1 MTKEQYVNMRNLK
14 RFDLNLL
21 YKFYI
26 EKSKDKQIIDFNI
39 FNQLFSI
46 YAQTNSKDIIEFLD
60 KQFNIL
66 ILEDK
71 NGNEVKVW

>member
-1 MTKEQYVNMRNLK
+1 MTREQYVNMRNLK

-46 YAQTNSKDIIEFLD
+46 YAQTNSKDIMEFLD
-60 KQFNIL
+60 KQFNLL